1 MTAACAQ
8 EVTSGHLESQAAPSV
23 ADGASDEA
31 PAANALGA
39 STSAEVVHAL
49 SVDAIDQSALP
60 DGFHHVRTIDVGDG
74 TTSELYGTDQY
85 DKAMAP
91 DGWALD
97 LGPLIV
103 INNTVPVPSYQASTD
118 GAKSARLAQEF
129 GGEAS
134 LTALSEDELILS
146 VEVDGG
152 FLEFIGKGVDEAT
165 LEEFASAAAHGYEE
179 GK

>member
-1 MTAACAQ
+1 
-8 EVTSGHLESQAAPSV
+8 VTSE
-23 ADGASDEA
+23 
-31 PAANALGA
+31 LGA
-39 STSAEVVHAL
+39 SVSPESVHAL
-49 SVDAIDQSALP
+49 SVDSIDQSALP

-74 TTSELYGTDQY
+74 TISELYGTDQY

-91 DGWALD
+91 DGGALD

-103 INNTVPVPSYQASTD
+103 INNTVPVPSNLASID
-118 GAKSARLAQEF
+118 GANSARLAQEF

-134 LTALSEDELILS
+134 LTTLSDDELILS
-146 VEVDGG
+146 VEVNGG

-165 LEEFASAAAHGYEE
+165 LEEFASAAAHAYEE